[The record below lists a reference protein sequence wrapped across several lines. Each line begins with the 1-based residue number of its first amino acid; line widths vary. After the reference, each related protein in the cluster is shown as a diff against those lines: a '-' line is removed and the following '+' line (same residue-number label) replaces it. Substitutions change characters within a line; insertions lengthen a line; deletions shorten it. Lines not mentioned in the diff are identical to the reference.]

1 MENYLENYR
10 RRNLRGRSFKNQD
23 LSHED
28 FSYSDIRG
36 TNFTNANLTGANF
49 SYALAGLTKSRKII
63 LSILIFLLSLT
74 SAFATFTAVYIPLKF
89 IVPKTTNP
97 IPIHIG
103 LFIFLLLELINI
115 GLLLVTIRQGIKKAL
130 AYLFSA
136 IPLMMFIIPG
146 LAAFAMSEKN
156 LSKGFKFL
164 GIDRPP
170 SPEVIEFSHQ
180 LKAFRS
186 GNLIEGVTNLL
197 TDADSVNIV
206 VSIIVSLIISV
217 GAILV
222 LITTLSLAV
231 VLAEIKLEKHQKNS
245 VITWSIIFTIIITGS
260 VVKNLDDRYGT
271 FLFSSE
277 PAKGVVLGIST
288 YVIAISISIL
298 LISIAVHLARKI
310 LAEDENNLTIRR
322 LAVAIGAIGGT
333 SFKNANLRETNFSNA
348 CLKSTDF
355 RLANVTHTLWRQ
367 AEYLT
372 FARVRTTILIDPKIR
387 ELLVTGN
394 GRNKQYISVNLRGAN
409 LRNADLTQSNLTIA
423 DLSEAALE
431 GACLDGANLKE
442 VLAIGTNFTQAKMT
456 GVCLESWNINHTT
469 ILDEIET
476 EYIYLLES
484 AKPQTNNRE
493 RRPSSGNFAPGDFT
507 KLFAEN
513 FHTVDL
519 IFRNG
524 INGKAFM
531 SAFQQVQKENEEV
544 TLTIQ
549 SMENKGDGMVVIKI
563 SVPPEAN
570 KGKIHQQLT
579 KFYQEDV
586 GKLSEKYREKSLS
599 QEEKISIYHQQSEYI
614 MSFISEILTPQRF
627 WEIQNLK
634 LKAQKSYPINK
645 SLNSASVNFWSRD
658 SVYLPN
664 ISGEVQPKFADA
676 LAELAIAIEAEV
688 WLTAEEKE
696 EAFKQ
701 VEILAKVSDFY
712 TADNE
717 KLGNSALN
725 ILKEIIDKHPGA
737 EWMTASFKL

>member
-23 LSHED
+23 LSYED

-49 SYALAGLTKSRKII
+49 SYALAGLTKPGKII
-63 LSILIFLLSLT
+63 LSILIFFLSAT

-89 IVPKTTNP
+89 IVPKPSNL

-115 GLLLVTIRQGIKKAL
+115 CSLLVTIRQGIKKTL
-130 AYLFSA
+130 VYLFSG
-136 IPLMMFIIPG
+136 IPLIILIVPV
-146 LAAFAMSEKN
+146 LAAFAMNEKN
-156 LSKGFKFL
+156 LSKLFKFL

-170 SPEVIEFSHQ
+170 SPEIIQLSKE

-231 VLAEIKLEKHQKNS
+231 VLAEIKLEKHHKNS
-245 VITWSIIFTIIITGS
+245 VIFWSIIFTIIITGS
-260 VVKNLDDRYGT
+260 VVRNMDDRYGT

-277 PAKGVVLGIST
+277 PTKGVVLGIGT
-288 YVIAISISIL
+288 YLIAIILSIL
-298 LISIAVHLARKI
+298 LISIASYIAKKI

-333 SFKNANLRETNFSNA
+333 SFKNANLTDTNFSNA

-355 RLANVTHTLWRQ
+355 RLANVTHTLWRK

-372 FARVRTTILIDPKIR
+372 FARIGTTILIDPKIR

-394 GRNKQYISVNLRGAN
+394 GINQQYISVNLRGAN
-409 LRNADLTQSNLTIA
+409 LRNADLTRSNLTIA

-469 ILDEIET
+469 ILDEVES

-484 AKPQTNNRE
+484 AKPQTNDRE

-507 KLFAEN
+507 SLFAEN

-524 INGKAFM
+524 INRKALM
-531 SAFQQVQKENEEV
+531 SAFQQVQKENEGV

-549 SMENKGDGMVVIKI
+549 SIENKGDGIAVIKI
-563 SVPPEAN
+563 SVPEEMS

-579 KFYQEDV
+579 KFYQEEVD
-586 GKLSEKYREKSLS
+586 KLTEKDREKSLS
-599 QEEKISIYHQQSEYI
+599 QEEKISIYHQQSEYM
-614 MSFISEILTPQRF
+614 MSFFSYQSTVERLERAMQDEKERIIYAQEQGRIKQTIFLVMVLITQRF
-627 WEIQNLK
+627 
-634 LKAQKSYPINK
+634 
-645 SLNSASVNFWSRD
+645 
-658 SVYLPN
+658 
-664 ISGEVQPKFADA
+664 GEVSEHIKSQ
-676 LAELAIAIEAEV
+676 IEALPLANLESLV
-688 WLTAEEKE
+688 KVFLNFNSLTDLENWWEE
-696 EAFKQ
+696 
-701 VEILAKVSDFY
+701 
-712 TADNE
+712 
-717 KLGNSALN
+717 
-725 ILKEIIDKHPGA
+725 H
-737 EWMTASFKL
+737 SFSE

>member
-1 MENYLENYR
+1 MENYR

-36 TNFTNANLTGANF
+36 ANFTNANLVGANF
-49 SYALAGLTKSRKII
+49 SYALAGLTKTWKII
-63 LSILIFLLSLT
+63 LSILIFFLCTT
-74 SAFATFTAVYIPLKF
+74 SVFATFTAVYIPLKLA
-89 IVPKTTNP
+89 IPKITNP
-97 IPIHIG
+97 IPIQIG
-103 LFIFLLLELINI
+103 FLIFLLLEFINI
-115 GLLLVTIRQGIKKAL
+115 GILLVTIRQGIKKAL
-130 AYLFSA
+130 AYLFSG
-136 IPLMMFIIPG
+136 IPLIIFIVPG

-156 LSKGFKFL
+156 LSKWFNFF
-164 GIDRPP
+164 GINRPP
-170 SPEVIEFSHQ
+170 SPEIIELSKE

-231 VLAEIKLEKHQKNS
+231 VLAEIKSEKHQKNS
-245 VITWSIIFTIIITGS
+245 VIAWSRIFTIIITGS

-271 FLFSSE
+271 FIFSSE
-277 PAKGVVLGIST
+277 AAKGVVLGIGT
-288 YVIAISISIL
+288 YVIAIILSIL
-298 LISIAVHLARKI
+298 LISIAGYLARKI
-310 LAEDENNLTIRR
+310 LAEDKNNLTIRR

-333 SFKNANLRETNFSNA
+333 SFKNTNLNEANFSNA

-355 RLANVTHTLWRQ
+355 RLANVTHTLWRK

-372 FARVRTTILIDPKIR
+372 FARIRTTILIDPKIR

-394 GRNKQYISVNLRGAN
+394 GINQQYISVNLRGAN
-409 LRNADLTQSNLTIA
+409 LRSADLTRSNLTIA

-442 VLAIGTNFTQAKMT
+442 VLAIGTNFTEAKMT

-469 ILDEIET
+469 ILDEVES

-484 AKPQTNNRE
+484 AKPQTNDRE

-507 KLFAEN
+507 KLFAQN

-524 INGKAFM
+524 IDGKAFM
-531 SAFQQVQKENEEV
+531 SAFQRVKIEDEGISMA
-544 TLTIQ
+544 IQ

-563 SVPPEAN
+563 SVPAEAS

-579 KFYQEDV
+579 EFYQEDV
-586 GKLSEKYREKSLS
+586 GKLAEKYQEKSLS
-599 QEEKISIYHQQSEYI
+599 QEEKISIYHQQSEYM
-614 MSFISEILTPQRF
+614 MSFFSYQLAVNNYQSIVERLERAMQEEREQVNYAEKQGRIKEAIFLVMVLITQRF
-627 WEIQNLK
+627 
-634 LKAQKSYPINK
+634 
-645 SLNSASVNFWSRD
+645 
-658 SVYLPN
+658 
-664 ISGEVQPKFADA
+664 GEVSEDIKERVESLPLANLEGLVKVFLNFNSLAD
-676 LAELAIAIEAEV
+676 LES
-688 WLTAEEKE
+688 WLEE
-696 EAFKQ
+696 
-701 VEILAKVSDFY
+701 S
-712 TADNE
+712 
-717 KLGNSALN
+717 
-725 ILKEIIDKHPGA
+725 
-737 EWMTASFKL
+737 